1 MLFRSQSAVNRLA
14 FDKCGQW
21 SRRRV
26 RFTANIDIRR
36 RRSHVLS
43 CAVPCLLSSPRTAHT
58 ARRRAKFDGSQQRRK
73 PFAFSHLWRTF
84 SPRLGSIR
92 RGPLPASALHAPTL
106 RRITKQTLLLGCATI
121 PERVASSAGELRLEE
136 GSALFVPA
144 ATPTQLSLRR
154 TLQSPRASGNSMPRI
169 RARSSFSRSAICRTG
184 STPVKRF
191 GRRPRAT
198 STDSLRAFTA
208 SSMAGKT
215 LIGSRSRWPTLA
227 FSLRC

>member
-1 MLFRSQSAVNRLA
+1 
-14 FDKCGQW
+14 
-21 SRRRV
+21 V
-26 RFTANIDIRR
+26 RYL
-36 RRSHVLS
+36 VS
-43 CAVPCLLSSPRTAHT
+43 CL
-58 ARRRAKFDGSQQRRK
+58 RRARHTPPVGARSLTVASNAASHSHSAICGGLSVPVLGRSVADHCPHPLFTLQQ
-73 PFAFSHLWRTF
+73 
-84 SPRLGSIR
+84 
-92 RGPLPASALHAPTL
+92 L

-198 STDSLRAFTA
+198 STESLRAFTA

-227 FSLRC
+227 ISLRC